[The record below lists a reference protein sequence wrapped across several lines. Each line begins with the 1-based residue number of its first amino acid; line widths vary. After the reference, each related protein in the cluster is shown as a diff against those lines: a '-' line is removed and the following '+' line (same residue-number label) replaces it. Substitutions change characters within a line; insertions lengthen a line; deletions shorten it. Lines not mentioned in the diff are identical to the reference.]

1 MDEKHKD
8 CIKDIIEQNE
18 EIKDNI
24 ERLEKLRKADK
35 KRNIILAIELC
46 IFLMIIL
53 YSCSASLNQN
63 TVVQPKDLHV
73 VGDADNS
80 TPNGVP
86 TSDETIDDTPDDE
99 QKDGL
104 YTITVDRIDIGVNK
118 DYSNEDT
125 ELFKALSE
133 GKELTRG
140 DAKNLYRQF
149 NLQYNTYYIKS
160 SENVYAKAYTDA
172 GNSVDITEDLGLN
185 DCEFTNVGGYD
196 VAFVADDC
204 NQGAE
209 PYSDDIIG
217 YLMWKDYPDE
227 DHCKEGASFVF
238 IYDSKDINTDMIAQT
253 VVEELNNENIPVGAN
268 RVSLEMYGAEQSNS
282 IVDSYFFLSDIKP
295 IIDSEFGTSEFY
307 IGDDYGGSE
316 KGFAH
321 LAEGDTSNSHSRAI
335 GFKEM
340 DCTVTADDETPN
352 IYAVI
357 VNVDGFAAESI
368 FTSKNTG
375 SLESDIISAES
386 EGYHK

>member
-1 MDEKHKD
+1 MQERNGEH
-8 CIKDIIEQNE
+8 IKNIVEQNE
-18 EIKDNI
+18 DVNDN
-24 ERLEKLRKADK
+24 EELLSKLQQKL
-35 KRNIILAIELC
+35 KRWRIFNAIEFC
-46 IFLMIIL
+46 IFLAIIL
-53 YSCSASLNQN
+53 YSCSAGIEQHTVAPPN
-63 TVVQPKDLHV
+63 TDTV
-73 VGDADNS
+73 S
-80 TPNGVP
+80 SNGVS
-86 TSDETIDDTPDDE
+86 TSDEPDSSSDE
-99 QKDGL
+99 V
-104 YTITVDRIDIGVNK
+104 YSITVDKINIGVNK

-140 DAKNLYRQF
+140 EARELYYQF
-149 NLQYNTYYIKS
+149 NLQTNTYYIKS
-160 SENVYAKAYTDA
+160 SENVYAKAYSDA
-172 GNSVDITEDLGLN
+172 GNSVNITEDLGLN

-196 VAFVADDC
+196 VVFVADDC
-204 NQGAE
+204 TQGAK
-209 PYSDDIIG
+209 PYSDGIVG

-268 RVSLEMYGAEQSNS
+268 RISLKMYGAEKSNS
-282 IVDSYFFLSDIKP
+282 IVDSNFFLSDIKP
-295 IIDSEFGTSEFY
+295 IIDSEFGTSKFY
-307 IGDDYGGSE
+307 IGDDYCDSE
-316 KGFAH
+316 K
-321 LAEGDTSNSHSRAI
+321 

>member
-1 MDEKHKD
+1 MQERNGEH
-8 CIKDIIEQNE
+8 IKNIVEQNE
-18 EIKDNI
+18 DVNDN
-24 ERLEKLRKADK
+24 EELLSKLQQKL
-35 KRNIILAIELC
+35 KRWRIFNAIEFC
-46 IFLMIIL
+46 IFLAIIL
-53 YSCSASLNQN
+53 YSCSAGIEQHTVAPPN
-63 TVVQPKDLHV
+63 TDTV
-73 VGDADNS
+73 S
-80 TPNGVP
+80 CNGVL
-86 TSDETIDDTPDDE
+86 TSDEPDSSS
-99 QKDGL
+99 DGA
-104 YTITVDRIDIGVNK
+104 YSITVDKINIGVNK

-125 ELFKALSE
+125 ELYKAISE
-133 GKELTRG
+133 GRNLTRG
-140 DAKNLYRQF
+140 EAKNLYRQF

-160 SENVYAKAYTDA
+160 SENVYAKAYSDA

-196 VAFVADDC
+196 VVFVADDC

-209 PYSDDIIG
+209 PYSKDIMG

-268 RVSLEMYGAEQSNS
+268 RISLKMYGAEQSNS

-357 VNVDGFAAESI
+357 INVDGFAAESI